1 LQNKTL
7 SNNLR
12 PKQHITNKCIVCAT
26 VKEFIIEDL
35 PHNVKTKRALGGSLG
50 YSMHAKISARII
62 YKFES

>member
-1 LQNKTL
+1 
-7 SNNLR
+7 
-12 PKQHITNKCIVCAT
+12 

-62 YKFES
+62 YSFES